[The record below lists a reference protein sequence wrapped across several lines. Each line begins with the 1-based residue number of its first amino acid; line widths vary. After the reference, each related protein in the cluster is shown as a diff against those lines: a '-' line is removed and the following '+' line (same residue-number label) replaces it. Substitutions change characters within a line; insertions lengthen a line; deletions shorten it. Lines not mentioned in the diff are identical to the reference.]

1 MFFHYTTNQDFETY
15 LAQLTERCGYQ
26 YKTQLINAIF
36 QNDVLTLYVKN
47 REKTVPQSTLFRPN
61 AQQLL
66 HLNDTLHSGWSR
78 SVNSGFNPKDFD
90 SAEALAQAA
99 QSLTVNDRAFLPTY
113 LHLLNDALIKSDF
126 EQVSHTP
133 QPLDKN
139 SAFINDH
146 FSEIDKALASKSR
159 RTKRRITIYNEQAFH
174 RSMSQFLPF
183 ALTNAQ
189 KEAISIIN
197 IAHFQID
204 TLPLEAKEKHTLTQG
219 LNQLI
224 NAFSNQTSLT
234 QLEKLATLLKS
245 ARFAVISNESNS
257 APTSTHQVMSD
268 LNRAIKHCH
277 ISPDRKEIITLMQ
290 QVKLA
295 ALTLQKSLTH

>member
-1 MFFHYTTNQDFETY
+1 MFFHYTTNQDFEAY
-15 LAQLTERCGYQ
+15 LAQLAECFGYQ

-36 QNDVLTLYVKN
+36 QNDVLTLHVKN

-61 AQQLL
+61 SQQLL
-66 HLNDTLHSGWSR
+66 HLNDTLHSGWLR

-90 SAEALAQAA
+90 NAEALAQAA
-99 QSLTVNDRAFLPTY
+99 QSLTVNDQAFLPTY

-126 EQVSHTP
+126 EQVNHTP

-189 KEAISIIN
+189 KEAVSIIN

-204 TLPLEAKEKHTLTQG
+204 TLPLEVKEKHTLIQG
-219 LNQLI
+219 LNQLKST
-224 NAFSNQTSLT
+224 FSNQTSMT
-234 QLEKLATLLKS
+234 QLEKLASLVKS
-245 ARFAVISNESNS
+245 ARFAVINNEFNS
-257 APTSTHQVMSD
+257 APTTTHQVMSE
-268 LNRAIKHCH
+268 LNQAIKHCH
-277 ISPDRKEIITLMQ
+277 ISPDREEIIRLMQ